1 MIPPPAGRVSLPTD
15 KNLPVAVSDLFAALL
30 LGIIEGLTEFLPV
43 SSTGHL
49 LIAQHWL
56 GPRSDF
62 FNIVIQAGAIVAITL
77 VFRQRIWALATGLG
91 ERANRDYVIKLL
103 AAFGVTAAVGL
114 PVRLAGWELPETVT
128 PIAWALVIGG
138 IWMIVAERVAER
150 RGDRTEVTW
159 TVVVLVGLA
168 QVVAGVFP
176 GTSRSAA
183 AIFMAMLAGLSR
195 RSSATEFVFLVG
207 IPTMFA
213 ASGYAFL
220 ELWLDGG
227 LGGEAWDQVALAF
240 AAATVT
246 GFLVVKWLLGYI
258 RLHRYTG
265 FAIYRIILGG
275 LLLMFMPTGS

>member
-258 RLHRYTG
+258 RSHRYTG

-275 LLLMFMPTGS
+275 LLLMFMPAGS

>member
-1 MIPPPAGRVSLPTD
+1 MP
-15 KNLPVAVSDLFAALL
+15 VSDLLAALL

-56 GPRSDF
+56 GARSDF
-62 FNIVIQAGAIVAITL
+62 FNIVIQAGAILAITL
-77 VFRQRIWALATGLG
+77 VFRRRLWDLATGLG
-91 ERANRDYVIKLL
+91 EPANRDYALKL
-103 AAFGVTAAVGL
+103 AAAFAVTAVVGL

-128 PIAWALVIGG
+128 PIAWALVLGG

-150 RGDRTEVTW
+150 RGDRTDVTW

-195 RSSATEFVFLVG
+195 RSAATEFVFLVG

-220 ELWLDGG
+220 ELWLEGG
-227 LGGEAWDQVALAF
+227 LGGEAWDEVALAF

-246 GFLVVKWLLGYI
+246 GFLVVRWLLGYI
-258 RLHRYTG
+258 KSNRYTG
-265 FAIYRIILGG
+265 FAVYRILLGG
-275 LLLMFMPTGS
+275 ALLLFMPGGS

>member
-1 MIPPPAGRVSLPTD
+1 MTD
-15 KNLPVAVSDLFAALL
+15 LLAALL
-30 LGIIEGLTEFLPV
+30 LGIIEGLTEFLPI

-62 FNIVIQAGAIVAITL
+62 FNIVIQAGAILASTL
-77 VFRQRIWALATGLG
+77 VFRQRLWHLARHWHEPT
-91 ERANRDYVIKLL
+91 NRDYIAKL
-103 AAFGVTAAVGL
+103 AVAFLVTALVGL
-114 PVRLAGWELPETVT
+114 PVRLLGWELPETVA
-128 PIAWALVIGG
+128 PIAVALVLGG
-138 IWMIVAERVAER
+138 VWMLWAEWRAGR
-150 RGDRTEVTW
+150 LPDRTDVTW
-159 TVVVLVGLA
+159 KVAVLVGLA

-195 RSSATEFVFLVG
+195 RSAATEFVFLVG

-220 ELWLDGG
+220 ELLLEDG
-227 LGGEAWDQVALAF
+227 LGGERWGEVGLAF
-240 AAATVT
+240 LAATVT

-258 RLHRYTG
+258 KSHRFTG
-265 FAIYRIILGG
+265 FAVYRILLGFVLLFMIPG
-275 LLLMFMPTGS
+275 LE

>member
-1 MIPPPAGRVSLPTD
+1 MP
-15 KNLPVAVSDLFAALL
+15 VSDLLAALL

-49 LIAQHWL
+49 LIAQYWL

-62 FNIVIQAGAIVAITL
+62 FNIVIQAGAILAITL
-77 VFRQRIWALATGLG
+77 VFRQRIWDLARGLDQP
-91 ERANRDYVIKLL
+91 RNRDYAVKLV
-103 AAFGVTAAVGL
+103 AAFAVTAAVGL

-128 PIAWALVIGG
+128 PIAWALIIGG
-138 IWMIVAERVAER
+138 VWMLLAERISER

-159 TVVVLVGLA
+159 TVAVLVGLA

-183 AIFMAMLAGLSR
+183 AIFMAMLAGLTR
-195 RSSATEFVFLVG
+195 RSAATEFVFLVG

-220 ELWLDGG
+220 ELWLEGG
-227 LGGEAWDQVALAF
+227 LGNEAWDQVALSF

-258 RLHRYTG
+258 RKHRYTG
-265 FAIYRIILGG
+265 FAVYRIILGAA
-275 LLLMFMPTGS
+275 LLLFMPAGS